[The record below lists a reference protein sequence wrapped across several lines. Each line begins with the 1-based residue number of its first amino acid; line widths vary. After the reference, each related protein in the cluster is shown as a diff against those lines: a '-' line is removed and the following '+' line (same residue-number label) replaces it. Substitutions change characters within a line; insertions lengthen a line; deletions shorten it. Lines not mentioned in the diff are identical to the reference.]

1 MGNILNEMA
10 GVPDEPEQA
19 TTSIEPEQIIQS
31 DEPEKTTHETE
42 PETSSETAT
51 EPEKQITQ
59 EPDAS
64 DPDGTK
70 KALKDTK
77 AALTKLQQEN
87 AARAKKEESSQFEA
101 EKVKVSEQ
109 EKQLTQSHQQK
120 INQLK
125 QGKSQLIAQESQR
138 LDNIGYTPEQKSQM
152 MAQFNYQLDNEYDS
166 LKSQY
171 ESEHKSTIDNIKQQ
185 QQDLHSRQI
194 QQNHDKAEELLKE
207 KLSNPVMKQ
216 IWEDIKGKGYPN
228 PQDIVENILPI
239 FEKAIKDH
247 QETLSKEFQLNKER
261 DKAKSKEPRIGGTHA
276 HPNGTS
282 KDDVDSFM
290 KLAYRK
296 K

>member
-1 MGNILNEMA
+1 MGILEEMA
-10 GVPDEPEQA
+10 GVPDEPEQT
-19 TTSIEPEQIIQS
+19 TTSEETTQTTQT
-31 DEPEKTTHETE
+31 DEPEKTTHE
-42 PETSSETAT
+42 S
-51 EPEKQITQ
+51 EPEKSTETVNEEGTKTTQ
-59 EPDAS
+59 EPDPS
-64 DPDGTK
+64 DPEGTK

-87 AARAKKEESSQFEA
+87 AARAKKDESSQFEA

-109 EKQLTQSHQQK
+109 EKQVTQNHQQK

-138 LDNIGYTPEQKSQM
+138 LDSIGYTPEQKSQM
-152 MAQFNYQLDNEYDS
+152 MAQFNYNLDNEYDS
-166 LKSQY
+166 LKAQY
-171 ESEHKSTIDNIKQQ
+171 ESEHKASIDGIKQKQ
-185 QQDLHSRQI
+185 QEFSTKQI
-194 QQNHDKAEELLKE
+194 QQNHEKAEESLKE
-207 KLSNPVMKQ
+207 KLSNPVIKQ

-261 DKAKSKEPRIGGTHA
+261 DRAKGKEPRIGGTHA
-276 HPNGTS
+276 HPNGTT
-282 KDDVDSFM
+282 KDDVDAFM

>member
-1 MGNILNEMA
+1 MGILEEMA
-10 GVPDEPEQA
+10 GEPSEPEQA
-19 TTSIEPEQIIQS
+19 TTSIEPEQTTQS
-31 DEPEKTTHETE
+31 NEPEKTTHEAE
-42 PETSSETAT
+42 PETSSETAI
-51 EPEKQITQ
+51 ESDKQITQ

>member
-1 MGNILNEMA
+1 MGILEEMA
-10 GVPDEPEQA
+10 GVPNEPEQT
-19 TTSIEPEQIIQS
+19 TTSEETMQTTQT
-31 DEPEKTTHETE
+31 DEPEKTTHE
-42 PETSSETAT
+42 A
-51 EPEKQITQ
+51 EPEKSTETVNEEGTEITQ
-59 EPDAS
+59 ES
-64 DPDGTK
+64 DPLDPEGIK

-87 AARAKKEESSQFEA
+87 AARLKKDESSQFEI
-101 EKVKVSEQ
+101 EKAKVSEQ
-109 EKQLTQSHQQK
+109 ERQLAQSHQQK

-138 LDNIGYTPEQKSQM
+138 LDNLGYTPGQKSQM
-152 MAQFNYQLDNEYDS
+152 MAQFNYNLDNEYDS

-171 ESEHKSTIDNIKQQ
+171 EAEHKTSIDEIKQKQ
-185 QQDLHSRQI
+185 QEFNSKQI
-194 QQNHDKAEELLKE
+194 QQNHDKAEESLKD

-216 IWEDIKGKGYPN
+216 IWEDIKSKGYPH
-228 PQDIVENILPI
+228 PQDIVDNILPI

-261 DKAKSKEPRIGGTHA
+261 DKAKNKEPRIGGTHA
-276 HPNGTS
+276 HPAGTS
-282 KDDVDSFM
+282 KDDVDAFM

>member
-31 DEPEKTTHETE
+31 DEPEKTTHEAE
-42 PETSSETAT
+42 PETSSETAI
-51 EPEKQITQ
+51 ESDKQITQ